1 MVAHHATVSINGWI
15 YSREAGLNESGYKS
29 KVLNQR
35 EITYVGRTKVHDFME
50 S

>member
-29 KVLNQR
+29 K
-35 EITYVGRTKVHDFME
+35 
-50 S
+50 SS